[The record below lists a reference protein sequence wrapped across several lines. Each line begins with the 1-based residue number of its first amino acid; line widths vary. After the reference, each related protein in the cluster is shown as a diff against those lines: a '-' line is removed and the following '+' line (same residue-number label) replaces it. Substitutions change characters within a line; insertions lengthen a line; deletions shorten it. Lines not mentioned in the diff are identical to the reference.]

1 MTFPFSSSRR
11 QALKTGATIL
21 GGAALPV
28 LPAFSQSPAFPKG
41 PVKFILPVAA
51 GGAADVSTR
60 PLALE
65 LEKSLKQPVI
75 VDNKPGGLFQI
86 GMQTLLQ
93 APADGHSLIYLFN
106 SMASV
111 QAVHKRFD
119 LNRQLIP
126 VTQTTVMPMVMLAP
140 ANSRFKNLADMM
152 AYGRANPGKLSYAS
166 LGPGSM
172 EHLKAVQ
179 VERAA
184 GIQAENVPYKSGP
197 DMIKALMGGEV
208 DFVLTAA
215 SFAYTF
221 APKGQVRVFAVFDTK
236 RMREMADVPT
246 ITEAGVNVPPL
257 NFWGGYG
264 VHADTPPAVVQRL
277 FDELSAVATSPSV
290 RERMVQVGITPTTS
304 KSVQDFRKLIADD
317 VAWMTDV
324 AKSLNIKPES

>member
-1 MTFPFSSSRR
+1 MPQSNFLNRR
-11 QALKTGATIL
+11 DALKQTVGLIGA
-21 GGAALPV
+21 AALPTM
-28 LPAFSQSPAFPKG
+28 PAFAQIPSFPKG

-60 PLALE
+60 PLAIE
-65 LEKSLKQPVI
+65 LEKSLKQTVI
-75 VDNKPGGLFQI
+75 VDNRPGGLFQI
-86 GMQTLLQ
+86 GMQALLQ

-140 ANSRFKNLADMM
+140 ANSRFKNLADMISF
-152 AYGRANPGKLSYAS
+152 GRSNQGKLSYAS

-184 GIQAENVPYKSGP
+184 GFQAENVPYKSGP

-221 APKGQVRVFAVFDTK
+221 APKGQVRVFAVFDTR
-236 RMREMADVPT
+236 RMREMPDVPT

-257 NFWGGYG
+257 NFWGGYA

-277 FDELSAVATSPSV
+277 FDELSAAATSPSV
-290 RERMVQVGITPTTS
+290 RERMTQIGITPVTS

-324 AKSLNIKPES
+324 AKDLNIKPES

>member
-1 MTFPFSSSRR
+1 MKFV
-11 QALKTGATIL
+11 
-21 GGAALPV
+21 LPV
-28 LPAFSQSPAFPKG
+28 G
-41 PVKFILPVAA
+41 A

-60 PLALE
+60 PLAIE
-65 LEKSLKQPVI
+65 LEKSLKQSVI

-106 SMASV
+106 SLASV
-111 QAVHKRFD
+111 QAVHKRYD

-140 ANSRFKNLADMM
+140 ANSRFKNLADMV
-152 AYGRANPGKLSYAS
+152 AFGRANPGKLSYAS
-166 LGPGSM
+166 LGAGSV

-179 VERAA
+179 LERAA
-184 GIQAENVPYKSGP
+184 GIQGQNIPYKSGP
-197 DMIKALMGGEV
+197 DMVKALMSSEV

-221 APKGQVRVFAVFDTK
+221 APGGQVRVFAVFDTK
-236 RMREMADVPT
+236 RMRDMPDVPT
-246 ITEAGVNVPPL
+246 ITEAGVNMPPL

-277 FDELSAVATSPSV
+277 FDELSAAATSPAV
-290 RERMVQVGITPTTS
+290 RERMAQVGITPVTS
-304 KSVQDFRKLIADD
+304 KSVQEFRKLIADD
-317 VAWMTDV
+317 IAWMTDI
-324 AKSLNIKPES
+324 AKGLNIKAES

>member
-1 MTFPFSSSRR
+1 MNQHFSHSRR
-11 QALKTGATIL
+11 HVLKTGAGLIGSAGL
-21 GGAALPV
+21 LPFS
-28 LPAFSQSPAFPKG
+28 AFSQSPVFPKG

-60 PLALE
+60 PLAIE
-65 LEKSLKQPVI
+65 LEKSLKQPVL

-86 GMQTLLQ
+86 GMQSLLQ
-93 APADGHSLIYLFN
+93 APADGHALIYLFN

-119 LNRQLIP
+119 LNRQLVP
-126 VTQTTVMPMVMLAP
+126 VTQTTVMPMVMLVP
-140 ANSRFKNLADMM
+140 GNSRFKNLADML
-152 AYGRANPGKLSYAS
+152 AYGKANPGKLSYAS

-197 DMIKALMGGEV
+197 DMVKALMGSEV

-215 SFAYTF
+215 SFAFTF

-236 RMREMADVPT
+236 RMRDMPDVPT

-264 VHADTPPAVVQRL
+264 VHADTPVAIVQRL
-277 FDELSAVATSPSV
+277 FDELSAAATSAAV
-290 RERMVQVGITPTTS
+290 RDRMAQVGITPVTS
-304 KSVQDFRKLIADD
+304 KSVQEFRKLIADD
-317 VAWMTDV
+317 VAWMTDI
-324 AKSLNIKPES
+324 AKGLNIKAES

>member
-1 MTFPFSSSRR
+1 MTFDFSHSRR
-11 QALKTGATIL
+11 QAIKTGASIL
-21 GGAALPV
+21 GGVAFPV
-28 LPAFSQSPAFPKG
+28 LPAFSQSANFPKG

-65 LEKSLKQPVI
+65 LEKSLKQSVI

-126 VTQTTVMPMVMLAP
+126 ITQTTLMPMVMLAP
-140 ANSRFKNLADMM
+140 SNSRFKNLSDML

-184 GIQAENVPYKSGP
+184 GVQAENVPYKSGP

-236 RMREMADVPT
+236 RMREMPDVPT
-246 ITEAGVNVPPL
+246 IAEAGVNVPPL

-277 FDELSAVATSPSV
+277 FDELSTAATSSFV
-290 RERMVQVGITPTTS
+290 RERMAQIGITPVTS

-317 VAWMTDV
+317 VAWMTDI
-324 AKSLNIKPES
+324 AKDLNIKPES

>member
-1 MTFPFSSSRR
+1 MPQSNFLNRR
-11 QALKTGATIL
+11 DALKQTVGLIGA
-21 GGAALPV
+21 AALPTM
-28 LPAFSQSPAFPKG
+28 PALAQTPSFPKG
-41 PVKFILPVAA
+41 PIKFILPVAA

-60 PLALE
+60 PLAIE
-65 LEKSLKQPVI
+65 LEKSLKQTVI
-75 VDNKPGGLFQI
+75 VDNRPGGLFQI
-86 GMQTLLQ
+86 GMQALLQ

-126 VTQTTVMPMVMLAP
+126 ITQTTVMPMVMLAP
-140 ANSRFKNLADMM
+140 ANSRFKNLADMISF
-152 AYGRANPGKLSYAS
+152 GRSNQGKLSYAS

-179 VERAA
+179 VERA
-184 GIQAENVPYKSGP
+184 GGFQAENVPYKSGP

-221 APKGQVRVFAVFDTK
+221 APKGQVRVFAVFDTR
-236 RMREMADVPT
+236 RMRDMPDVPT

-257 NFWGGYG
+257 NFWGGYA
-264 VHADTPPAVVQRL
+264 VHANTPPAVVQRL
-277 FDELSAVATSPSV
+277 FDELSAAATSPSV
-290 RERMVQVGITPTTS
+290 RERMTQIGITPVTS
-304 KSVQDFRKLIADD
+304 KSVQDFRKLIAED

-324 AKSLNIKPES
+324 AKDLNIKPEA

>member
-1 MTFPFSSSRR
+1 MTPKNLLSRR
-11 QALKTGATIL
+11 LALKHSIGLI
-21 GGAALPV
+21 GAATLPV
-28 LPAFSQSPAFPKG
+28 MPALSQAVAFPKG
-41 PVKFILPVAA
+41 PVKFVLPVAA

-60 PLALE
+60 PLAIE
-65 LEKSLKQPVI
+65 LEKSLKQTVL
-75 VDNKPGGLFQI
+75 VDNRPGGLFQI

-93 APADGHSLIYLFN
+93 APADGHTMIYLFN

-119 LNRQLIP
+119 LNRQIIP
-126 VTQTTVMPMVMLAP
+126 VTQTTVMPMVMLAQG
-140 ANSRFKNLADMM
+140 NSRFKNLADMISF
-152 AYGRANPGKLSYAS
+152 GRANPGKLSYAS

-236 RMREMADVPT
+236 RMREMPDVPT

-277 FDELSAVATSPSV
+277 FEELSAAATSAPV
-290 RERMVQVGITPTTS
+290 RERMAQIGITPVTS
-304 KSVQDFRKLIADD
+304 KSVQEFRKLIADD
-317 VAWMTDV
+317 VSWMTEV
-324 AKSLNIKPES
+324 AKDLNIKPES

>member
-1 MTFPFSSSRR
+1 MNSSFSRSRR
-11 QALKTGATIL
+11 QVLTTGAGL
-21 GGAALPV
+21 LGAAAFPV
-28 LPAFSQSPAFPKG
+28 LPAFSQSAAFPKG
-41 PVKFILPVAA
+41 PVKFVLPVAA

-60 PLALE
+60 PLAIE
-65 LEKSLKQPVI
+65 LEKLLKQPVI

-140 ANSRFKNLADMM
+140 AKSRFKNLADML
-152 AYGRANPGKLSYAS
+152 AFGRANPGKLSYAS

-172 EHLKAVQ
+172 EHIKAVQ

-184 GIQAENVPYKSGP
+184 GIQAENISYKSGP
-197 DMIKALMGGEV
+197 DMVKALMSSEV

-221 APKGQVRVFAVFDTK
+221 APKGLVRVFAVFDTK
-236 RMREMADVPT
+236 RMQDMPDVPT

-277 FDELSAVATSPSV
+277 FDELSAAATSPLV
-290 RERMVQVGITPTTS
+290 RERMSQVGITPVTS
-304 KSVQDFRKLIADD
+304 KSVQEFRKLIADD
-317 VAWMTDV
+317 VAWMTDI
-324 AKSLNIKPES
+324 AKGLNIKAE

>member
-1 MTFPFSSSRR
+1 MDQRFSISRR
-11 QALKTGATIL
+11 QALKKGAGLL
-21 GGAALPV
+21 GASALPLV
-28 LPAFSQSPAFPKG
+28 PALAQGPSFPRG
-41 PVKFILPVAA
+41 TVKFILPVAA

-60 PLALE
+60 PLTIE

-86 GMQTLLQ
+86 GMQALLQ

-119 LNRQLIP
+119 INRQLIP
-126 VTQTTVMPMVMLAP
+126 VTQATVMPMVMLAP
-140 ANSRFKNLADMM
+140 ANSRFKNLGDML
-152 AYGRANPGKLSYAS
+152 AYGKANPGKLSYAS

-179 VERAA
+179 IERAV
-184 GIQAENVPYKSGP
+184 GIQAENISYKSGP
-197 DMIKALMGGEV
+197 DMIKALMGSEV

-221 APKGQVRVFAVFDTK
+221 APKGQVRVFAVLDTK
-236 RMREMADVPT
+236 RMRDMGDVPT
-246 ITEAGVNVPPL
+246 IAEAGVNVPPL

-277 FDELSAVATSPSV
+277 FDEISAAANSASV
-290 RERMVQVGITPTTS
+290 RERMAQVGITPVTS
-304 KSVQDFRKLIADD
+304 KSVQEFRKLIADD
-317 VAWMTDV
+317 VAWMTEI
-324 AKSLNIKPES
+324 AKGLNIKTES

>member
-1 MTFPFSSSRR
+1 MNHHSSLSRR
-11 QALKTGATIL
+11 HVLKTGAGLIGSAGL
-21 GGAALPV
+21 LPFS
-28 LPAFSQSPAFPKG
+28 AFSQAPVFPKG
-41 PVKFILPVAA
+41 PVRFILPLAA
-51 GGAADVSTR
+51 GGAADISTR
-60 PLALE
+60 PLAIE

-126 VTQTTVMPMVMLAP
+126 VTQTTVMPMVMLVP
-140 ANSRFKNLADMM
+140 GSSRFKNLADML
-152 AYGRANPGKLSYAS
+152 AYGKANPGKLSYAS

-179 VERAA
+179 VERSA

-197 DMIKALMGGEV
+197 DMVKALMGSEV

-215 SFAYTF
+215 SFAFTF

-236 RMREMADVPT
+236 RMRDMPDVPT

-264 VHADTPPAVVQRL
+264 VHADTPAAIVQRL
-277 FDELSAVATSPSV
+277 FDELSAAATSATV
-290 RERMVQVGITPTTS
+290 RDRMAQVGITPVTS
-304 KSVQDFRKLIADD
+304 KSVQEFRKLIADD
-317 VAWMTDV
+317 VAWMTDI
-324 AKSLNIKPES
+324 AKGLNIKAES